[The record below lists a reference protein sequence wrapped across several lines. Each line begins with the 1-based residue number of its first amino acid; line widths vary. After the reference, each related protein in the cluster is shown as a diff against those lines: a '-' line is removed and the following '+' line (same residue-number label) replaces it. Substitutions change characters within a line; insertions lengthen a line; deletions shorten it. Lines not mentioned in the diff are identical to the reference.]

1 VTRALL
7 DTDIFSEIM
16 KGVDKK
22 VEARATLYLF
32 VYDRLAISTI
42 TVMEIVKGFHKLGR
56 QDRIQQFLTRIPS
69 VDLFTLDAQS
79 AEMAGRIYADLEK
92 SGQPI
97 GLADPMIAAIALRH
111 NLTLVSGNSSH
122 YERIQRLGYALHLD
136 NWRN

>member
-1 VTRALL
+1 
-7 DTDIFSEIM
+7 M
-16 KGVDKK
+16 
-22 VEARATLYLF
+22 
-32 VYDRLAISTI
+32 
-42 TVMEIVKGFHKLGR
+42 
-56 QDRIQQFLTRIPS
+56 
-69 VDLFTLDAQS
+69 DLFTLDAQS